1 MELGEKIRQTRL
13 EAGLSQRKLCGDQI
27 TRNML
32 SLIENGSAK
41 PSMDTLAYLA
51 ARLGKPMGYFLEEKS
66 VPSLEEAR
74 AAWLRR
80 DGAALL
86 SALEAA
92 SEARNTPEGQHL
104 YQLGLMLSG
113 EQAAAQGRLPY
124 ARELLERCGNA
135 GSLYWTEAQER
146 RRLLLL
152 AQADPERRSE
162 ILDSLPPED
171 TELLLRAE
179 AALSQGDALICAAIL
194 EAARDKSSP
203 RWLLARGDAHLALRE
218 YEQAAACFHRIEA
231 ASPSETA
238 PRLEVCY
245 RELRDFEKAYYYA
258 LRQREG
264 R

>member
-32 SLIENGSAK
+32 SLIENGAAK

-51 ARLGKPMGYFLEEKS
+51 ARLGKPMGYFLEEES
-66 VPSLEEAR
+66 VPSLEAAR

-80 DGAALL
+80 DGPTLL

-92 SEARNTPEGQHL
+92 SDAKDTPEGRHL
-104 YQLGLMLSG
+104 YRLGLMLSG
-113 EQAAAQGRLPY
+113 EQALAQGRLPY

-135 GSLYWTEAQER
+135 GSIYWTEELER

-152 AQADPERRSE
+152 AQAAPERRDE
-162 ILDSLPPED
+162 ILNALPPED
-171 TELLLRAE
+171 TELLLRAD
-179 AALSQGDALICAAIL
+179 AALAQGDAQRCAAIL
-194 EAARDKSSP
+194 DAARDTASP

-218 YEQAAACFHRIEA
+218 YAPAAALFHQIEA
-231 ASPSETA
+231 SHPTEAV
-238 PRLEVCY
+238 PRLEICY
-245 RELRDFEKAYYYA
+245 RELRDFEKAYWYA

-264 R
+264 Q